1 MRARVFTVRL
11 NPETREFDDRALS
24 SFLETHP
31 ALSVFGYLVS
41 IDGEPALAVL
51 ITHRGSDR
59 PSVVPP
65 RDRPPE
71 RPSAGQRSPPLV
83 LADPDRALFE
93 TLRSWR
99 NDRARREGR
108 PAYILCTNA
117 QLAQIATL
125 RPTTMAG
132 IKEIPGIGDSR
143 VEALGADLL
152 ALVRTALPASAA
164 RSEPSDG

>member
-83 LADPDRALFE
+83 LADPDRAVDV
-93 TLRSWR
+93 LRCERCGSKR
-99 NDRARREGR
+99 
-108 PAYILCTNA
+108 IL
-117 QLAQIATL
+117 I
-125 RPTTMAG
+125 
-132 IKEIPGIGDSR
+132 EV
-143 VEALGADLL
+143 VEPD
-152 ALVRTALPASAA
+152 AA
-164 RSEPSDG
+164 REILGCLGLDFRGPRPESARGPPLCD